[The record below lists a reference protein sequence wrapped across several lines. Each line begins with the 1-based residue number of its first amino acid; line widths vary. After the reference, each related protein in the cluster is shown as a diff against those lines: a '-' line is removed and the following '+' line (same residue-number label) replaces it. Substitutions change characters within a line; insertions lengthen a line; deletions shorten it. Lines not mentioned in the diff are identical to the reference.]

1 MQKQTRSQVDNEKSC
16 CKALISCNIY
26 NKAPGVQSATR
37 CQPPLQTHGG
47 ERDTVLGIHKI
58 CWIKCSAG
66 QGGLVPAEEAGKRGA
81 KPHATPPPKERAILG
96 RGGGR
101 GVEKAPAPHCLRA
114 KWVSA
119 RSFGGP
125 SGPPCQGQAVWGA
138 FGVQRQTGSRGGNH
152 SLSLRGIWQGSG
164 PNGLPLCRP
173 STPLG
178 TRELDCP

>member
-96 RGGGR
+96 RGGG
-101 GVEKAPAPHCLRA
+101 E
-114 KWVSA
+114 
-119 RSFGGP
+119 
-125 SGPPCQGQAVWGA
+125 
-138 FGVQRQTGSRGGNH
+138 RGGKSTSA
-152 SLSLRGIWQGSG
+152 SLSTGQVGLCPEFWGPLGPAVPGTSRLGGFRGAETDWVARREPQ
-164 PNGLPLCRP
+164 PLPQRYMAGQRSQRP
-173 STPLG
+173 SSLQAQYSPWYT
-178 TRELDCP
+178 